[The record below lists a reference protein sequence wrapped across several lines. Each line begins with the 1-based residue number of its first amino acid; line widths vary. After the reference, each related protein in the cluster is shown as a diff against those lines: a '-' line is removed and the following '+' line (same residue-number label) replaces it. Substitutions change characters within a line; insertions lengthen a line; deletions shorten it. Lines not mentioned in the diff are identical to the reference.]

1 MKVSVVIANYNSSLY
16 IQQCIDSLNSQT
28 YKNLEI
34 IFFDDNSSDNSLDII
49 KKFSNVKV
57 IENKVVSTD
66 TIEKIPTD
74 LIITAI
80 GYRVSPIEGL
90 EIEPNNNFFVNK
102 EGHIKENIYTSG
114 WASGASVGV
123 IGSNKIGASSL
134 VKKIISEVSPNKN
147 NANNKLLEYF
157 NKNSINY
164 LTKEDWKKIDQI
176 EIESANENFARN
188 KLVDIESINNKLK
201 V

>member
-1 MKVSVVIANYNSSLY
+1 MDKSKDNKKKVIFKFLSTPSQVINEDGINYL
-16 IQQCIDSLNSQT
+16 ILN
-28 YKNLEI
+28 KN
-34 IFFDDNSSDNSLDII
+34 
-49 KKFSNVKV
+49 KV
-57 IENKVVSTD
+57 IENKIVSTD

-90 EIEPNNNFFVNK
+90 KTEPNNNFFVNK

-123 IGSNKIGASSL
+123 IGSNKIGASLL
-134 VKKIISEVSPNKN
+134 VKKIISEVSTNKN
-147 NANNKLLEYF
+147 NANNKLLEYLS
-157 NKNSINY
+157 KNSISY

-176 EIESANENFARN
+176 EIESANKNFTRN
-188 KLVDIESINNKLK
+188 KLVDIESINNKLR

>member
-1 MKVSVVIANYNSSLY
+1 M
-16 IQQCIDSLNSQT
+16 
-28 YKNLEI
+28 
-34 IFFDDNSSDNSLDII
+34 
-49 KKFSNVKV
+49 
-57 IENKVVSTD
+57 
-66 TIEKIPTD
+66 
-74 LIITAI
+74 
-80 GYRVSPIEGL
+80 
-90 EIEPNNNFFVNK
+90 
-102 EGHIKENIYTSG
+102 
-114 WASGASVGV
+114 GV
-123 IGSNKIGASSL
+123 IGSNKIGASLL

-176 EIESANENFARN
+176 EIESANENFTRN